1 MNYLAEKSKKKE
13 LTEMQ
18 QIFLDNVVTTGGDL
32 KKAAELAGYK
42 GNHYQVIKSLKDEL
56 VDMAQNLLAHNAPK
70 AAMKKDNIPEDY
82 IRRATSTIPF
92 GYETSDIQG
101 WLQPIQ
107 EQLDSLKLVENMVV
121 AEEISLGMATDWLEY
136 KTKRSLSPRGLQKI
150 IDKKYGRRAERLG
163 A

>member
-70 AAMKKDNIPEDY
+70 AAMK
-82 IRRATSTIPF
+82 
-92 GYETSDIQG
+92 
-101 WLQPIQ
+101 
-107 EQLDSLKLVENMVV
+107 LVEVMDSDRPVPQASSKLQAAQTILDRVGV
-121 AEEISLGMATDWLEY
+121 A
-136 KTKRSLSPRGLQKI
+136 KT
-150 IDKKYGRRAERLG
+150 ERLNIDHNVSG
-163 A
+163 GLFILPQKETVIVEGEYEER

>member
-70 AAMKKDNIPEDY
+70 AAMK
-82 IRRATSTIPF
+82 
-92 GYETSDIQG
+92 
-101 WLQPIQ
+101 
-107 EQLDSLKLVENMVV
+107 LVEVMDSDRPIPLASSKLQAAQTILDRVGV
-121 AEEISLGMATDWLEY
+121 A
-136 KTKRSLSPRGLQKI
+136 KT
-150 IDKKYGRRAERLG
+150 ERLNIDHNVSG
-163 A
+163 GLFILPQKETVIVEGEYEER

>member
-1 MNYLAEKSKKKE
+1 MNYLAEKSRKKE

-70 AAMKKDNIPEDY
+70 AAMK
-82 IRRATSTIPF
+82 
-92 GYETSDIQG
+92 
-101 WLQPIQ
+101 
-107 EQLDSLKLVENMVV
+107 LVEVMESDRPVPQASSKLQAAQTILDRVGV
-121 AEEISLGMATDWLEY
+121 A
-136 KTKRSLSPRGLQKI
+136 KT
-150 IDKKYGRRAERLG
+150 ERLNIDHNVSG
-163 A
+163 GLFILPQKETVIVEGEYEER

>member
-56 VDMAQNLLAHNAPK
+56 VDRPVPQASSKLQAAQ
-70 AAMKKDNIPEDY
+70 
-82 IRRATSTIPF
+82 TI
-92 GYETSDIQG
+92 
-101 WLQPIQ
+101 
-107 EQLDSLKLVENMVV
+107 LDRVGV
-121 AEEISLGMATDWLEY
+121 A
-136 KTKRSLSPRGLQKI
+136 KT
-150 IDKKYGRRAERLG
+150 ERLNIDHNVSG
-163 A
+163 GLFILPQKETVIVEGEYEER

>member
-56 VDMAQNLLAHNAPK
+56 VDMAQNLLAHNAPR
-70 AAMKKDNIPEDY
+70 AAMK
-82 IRRATSTIPF
+82 
-92 GYETSDIQG
+92 
-101 WLQPIQ
+101 
-107 EQLDSLKLVENMVV
+107 LVEVMDSDRPVPQASSKLQAAQTILDRVGV
-121 AEEISLGMATDWLEY
+121 A
-136 KTKRSLSPRGLQKI
+136 KT
-150 IDKKYGRRAERLG
+150 ERLNIDHNVSG
-163 A
+163 GLFILPQKETVIVEGEYEEG

>member
-70 AAMKKDNIPEDY
+70 AAMK
-82 IRRATSTIPF
+82 
-92 GYETSDIQG
+92 
-101 WLQPIQ
+101 
-107 EQLDSLKLVENMVV
+107 LVEVMDSDRPVPQASSKLQAAQTILDRVGV
-121 AEEISLGMATDWLEY
+121 A
-136 KTKRSLSPRGLQKI
+136 KT
-150 IDKKYGRRAERLG
+150 ERLNIDHNVSG
-163 A
+163 GLFILPQKETVIVEGEYEEG

>member
-1 MNYLAEKSKKKE
+1 MNYLAEKSRKKE

-70 AAMKKDNIPEDY
+70 AAMK
-82 IRRATSTIPF
+82 
-92 GYETSDIQG
+92 
-101 WLQPIQ
+101 
-107 EQLDSLKLVENMVV
+107 LVEVMDSDRPIPQASSKLQAAQTILDRVGV
-121 AEEISLGMATDWLEY
+121 A
-136 KTKRSLSPRGLQKI
+136 KT
-150 IDKKYGRRAERLG
+150 ERLNIDHNVSG
-163 A
+163 GLFILPQKETVIVEGEYEEG

>member
-70 AAMKKDNIPEDY
+70 AAMK
-82 IRRATSTIPF
+82 
-92 GYETSDIQG
+92 
-101 WLQPIQ
+101 
-107 EQLDSLKLVENMVV
+107 LVEVMESDRPVPQARSKLQAAQTILDRVGV
-121 AEEISLGMATDWLEY
+121 A
-136 KTKRSLSPRGLQKI
+136 KT
-150 IDKKYGRRAERLG
+150 ERLNIDHNVSG
-163 A
+163 GLFILPQKETVIVEGEYEEG